1 MNFSIFFE
9 NNFKI
14 IFPELFILISICF
27 LLIYG
32 VVYSSINQVNILNF
46 IGTINNYKKKTPI
59 LLNNIVFL
67 TIYSLIITL
76 FLINNNP
83 IIVMVGF
90 NDTFIYNE
98 FTNLIKI
105 SVIISTLC
113 LFVLLGGHYKTNKY
127 FYYEYVILLLLALL
141 GIIGI
146 ISANDLITMY
156 LTIEMQS
163 LALYVLAASKKNS
176 EYSSE
181 AGLKYFILGAIS
193 SGFILFGSS
202 LIYGFTGTINFELL
216 SKLFSGFSLDY
227 TELNNPILFIV
238 NIGVVYGIIFI
249 ISGLLFKLAAAPF
262 HMWSPDVYEGSP
274 SIITTFF
281 VITPKIAI
289 FSILIKLLIL
299 VFYDFIDV
307 WQQFIIFSTI
317 CSLLVGTFSALPQKR
332 LKRLLA
338 YSSITHVGFMLMGFS
353 AGTVEG
359 IQSLLIYVIGYMIMG
374 LNIWSVLLSLEINKF
389 HNQNYFINKR
399 LNYLSDLS
407 MLHLSNPVLAFT
419 LAIVLFSLAGVPPL
433 FGFFS
438 KLYVICAAVDGFM
451 FNLALI
457 GLLTSVLG
465 AFYYIKLI
473 KIIYFEKID
482 RYYFFKNIDK
492 EKSILLSISFII
504 ILLFFLYPSPLFLGT
519 HKLALWA
526 VYLI

>member
-14 IFPELFILISICF
+14 IFPELFIIISICF

-32 VVYSSINQVNILNF
+32 VVYSTINQTSTLNYTG
-46 IGTINNYKKKTPI
+46 IINSCKLKTPI
-59 LLNNIVFL
+59 LLNNIAFL
-67 TIYSLIITL
+67 AIYTLIIVL
-76 FLINNNP
+76 FLIESNP
-83 IIVMVGF
+83 ISIMVGF
-90 NDTFIYNE
+90 NNTYIYND
-98 FTNLIKI
+98 FSNLIKI
-105 SVIISTLC
+105 SVVLSTIC
-113 LFVLLGGHYKTNKY
+113 LFLLLLGYNKTNKY
-127 FYYEYVILLLLALL
+127 YYYEYVILILLALL

-146 ISANDLITMY
+146 VSANDLITMY

-163 LALYVLAASKKNS
+163 LALYVLAASKRNS

-193 SGFILFGSS
+193 SGFLLFGSS

-216 SKLFSGFSLDY
+216 SKLFSGFPLDY
-227 TELNNPILFIV
+227 TDLNNPVLYII
-238 NIGVVYGIIFI
+238 NIGVIFGIIFL

-289 FSILIKLLIL
+289 FSLLIKILILI
-299 VFYDFIDV
+299 FYDFIEI
-307 WQQFIIFSTI
+307 WQQFIIFSSI
-317 CSLLVGTFSALPQKR
+317 CSLLVGAFAALPQKR

-338 YSSITHVGFMLMGFS
+338 YSSITHVGFMLMGLT
-353 AGTVEG
+353 AGTIEG
-359 IQSLLIYVIGYMIMG
+359 IQSLLIYVVGYMIMG
-374 LNIWSVLLSLEINKF
+374 LNIWSILLSLEINKS
-389 HNQNYFINKR
+389 HNQNYYINNR

-407 MLHLSNPVLAFT
+407 MLHINNPILAFT
-419 LAIVLFSLAGVPPL
+419 FAIVLFSLAGVPPL

-438 KLYVICAAVDGFM
+438 KLYVICAAIDGFM
-451 FNLALI
+451 YNLALI

-473 KIIYFEKID
+473 KIMYFEKID

-492 EKSILLSISFII
+492 EKSILLAISFLI
-504 ILLFFLYPSPLFLGT
+504 ILLFFIYPNPLFLGA